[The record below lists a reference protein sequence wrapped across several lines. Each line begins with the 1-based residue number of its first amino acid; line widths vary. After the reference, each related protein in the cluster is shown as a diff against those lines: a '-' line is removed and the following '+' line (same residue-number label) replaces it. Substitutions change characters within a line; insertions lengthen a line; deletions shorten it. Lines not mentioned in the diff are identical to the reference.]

1 MNTVLNFLV
10 DFDFEFIFAGAEVFR
25 ISMRSI
31 SPRSNSLKMSR
42 MRVSSI
48 LKNTRGMQ
56 RLILFVVIFCLFL
69 VYWLYGLLFI
79 LNFIQFYFE
88 VFFVAGSSK

>member
-10 DFDFEFIFAGAEVFR
+10 DFDFEFEFAGAEVFR

-31 SPRSNSLKMSR
+31 SPRSNSLNMSR

-56 RLILFVVIFCLFL
+56 RLILLVVIYLFLVVFCCFLFVFVVSCLFL
-69 VYWLYGLLFI
+69 LFLGYGLLFV
-79 LNFIQFYFE
+79 L
-88 VFFVAGSSK
+88 